1 MEQLS
6 FFNKLLLLA
15 YGTGVLTNCLILAAY
30 YYCADDDDELM
41 HQNVFQVLAMV
52 LFVALSFIVWLI
64 RHLKRNETTT
74 RKEEVSDERVTLQ
87 QGTADSCCRA

>member
-15 YGTGVLTNCLILAAY
+15 YGVGVVVNCLILALY
-30 YYCADDDDELM
+30 YYCAEDDDELR
-41 HQNVFQVLAMV
+41 HPNLLQVLAMV

-64 RHLKRNETTT
+64 HLASKAQRKSNE
-74 RKEEVSDERVTLQ
+74 KGGGER
-87 QGTADSCCRA
+87 

>member
-30 YYCADDDDELM
+30 YYCTEDDDELM
-41 HQNVFQVLAMV
+41 HPNVLQVLAMV

-64 RHLKRNETTT
+64 HWASKAQRNNNE
-74 RKEEVSDERVTLQ
+74 KGGGER
-87 QGTADSCCRA
+87 

>member
-15 YGTGVLTNCLILAAY
+15 YGVGVVTNCLILTAY
-30 YYCADDDDELM
+30 YYCADDDDELT
-41 HQNVFQVLAMV
+41 HPNVLQVLAMV

-64 RHLKRNETTT
+64 HLASKAQRNNNE
-74 RKEEVSDERVTLQ
+74 KGGSER
-87 QGTADSCCRA
+87 

>member
-15 YGTGVLTNCLILAAY
+15 YGVGVVVNCLILVAY
-30 YYCADDDDELM
+30 YYCAEDDDELK
-41 HQNVFQVLAMV
+41 HPNVLQVLAMV

-64 RHLKRNETTT
+64 HLASKAQRINNE
-74 RKEEVSDERVTLQ
+74 KGGSEK
-87 QGTADSCCRA
+87 

>member
-15 YGTGVLTNCLILAAY
+15 YGVGVVTNCLILAAY
-30 YYCADDDDELM
+30 YYCAEDDDELT
-41 HQNVFQVLAMV
+41 HLNVLQVLAMV

-64 RHLKRNETTT
+64 HLASKAQRNNNE
-74 RKEEVSDERVTLQ
+74 KGGSER
-87 QGTADSCCRA
+87 

>member
-15 YGTGVLTNCLILAAY
+15 YGAGVLANCLILAAY
-30 YYCADDDDELM
+30 YYCAEDDDELM
-41 HQNVFQVLAMV
+41 HPNVLQVLAMV

-64 RHLKRNETTT
+64 HLASKAQRSNNE
-74 RKEEVSDERVTLQ
+74 KGGGEQ
-87 QGTADSCCRA
+87 

>member
-15 YGTGVLTNCLILAAY
+15 YGVGVAVNCLILTAY
-30 YYCADDDDELM
+30 YYCADEDEELK
-41 HQNVFQVLAMV
+41 HPNVLQVLAMV

-64 RHLKRNETTT
+64 HWASKAQRNNNE
-74 RKEEVSDERVTLQ
+74 KGGSER
-87 QGTADSCCRA
+87 

>member
-15 YGTGVLTNCLILAAY
+15 YGVGVVTNCLILAAY
-30 YYCADDDDELM
+30 YYCADEDEELK
-41 HQNVFQVLAMV
+41 HPNVLQVLAMV

-64 RHLKRNETTT
+64 HLASKAQRKSNE
-74 RKEEVSDERVTLQ
+74 KGGGER
-87 QGTADSCCRA
+87 

>member
-15 YGTGVLTNCLILAAY
+15 YCVGVVTNCLILAAY
-30 YYCADDDDELM
+30 YYCAEEDDELK
-41 HQNVFQVLAMV
+41 HPNVLEVLAMM

-64 RHLKRNETTT
+64 HWASKAQRSNNE
-74 RKEEVSDERVTLQ
+74 KGGGER
-87 QGTADSCCRA
+87 

>member
-15 YGTGVLTNCLILAAY
+15 YGVGVLVNCLILAAY
-30 YYCADDDDELM
+30 YYCADDDDELT
-41 HQNVFQVLAMV
+41 HPNVLQVLAMV

-64 RHLKRNETTT
+64 HWSSKAQRKSNE
-74 RKEEVSDERVTLQ
+74 KGGGER
-87 QGTADSCCRA
+87 

>member
-15 YGTGVLTNCLILAAY
+15 YGAGVVVNCLILASY
-30 YYCADDDDELM
+30 YYCAKDDDELT
-41 HQNVFQVLAMV
+41 HPNVLQVLAMV

-64 RHLKRNETTT
+64 HWASKAQRKSNE
-74 RKEEVSDERVTLQ
+74 KGGGER
-87 QGTADSCCRA
+87 

>member
-6 FFNKLLLLA
+6 FFDKFLLLA
-15 YGTGVLTNCLILAAY
+15 YGVGVFVNCLILALY

-41 HQNVFQVLAMV
+41 HPNVLQVLAMV

-64 RHLKRNETTT
+64 HWASKAQRKSNE
-74 RKEEVSDERVTLQ
+74 KGGGER
-87 QGTADSCCRA
+87 